1 MTIETKANQDI
12 HFLLIEVMGQVAT
25 TGLYLSSFD
34 QTHELRV
41 LEREI
46 YIDNLKVTVEN
57 GYFSLILTQ
66 PDRGQNEVNRARAVH
81 VISTNLQQISSFSV
95 NIVRQVAYLFD
106 RSLWLTFDARSMF
119 DLIENCLEQVLPA
132 LDNKDIGLALSI
144 CHCEYEIDRLYLKH
158 FNRIMAELRNGE
170 ATESYVTILFIFRY
184 LERIGDAL
192 LKIGEAVLFAV
203 LGEKIRIRQFEAL
216 QQTLAKS
223 DMDISLDRLS
233 LQSYWGTRSGCN
245 ISKVANDPTRVA
257 AGPAKQ
263 AIFKTGSLKKIELEK
278 ENLDKWQ
285 GIAPG
290 LAPRVLTFH
299 REDESTGA
307 LLVEFFSGNNLQE
320 IVLGDNGNLMS
331 SALKALFRLLGENIW
346 PSTKSIG
353 AMETSY
359 MNQVLKRL
367 DSILQVHSY
376 LRRQQTL
383 GGLEVDSTAT
393 LVEKCMRIE
402 RLLPAPFSVFIHGDF
417 NANNIIYDENTDTI
431 HFIDVHRS
439 KCADYIQDVAVY
451 LISNF
456 RLPVFESP
464 GRDQINMAIRDF
476 YGFAKKFAH
485 EHNDHTFNVRLAIAL
500 ARSFYTS
507 TRFQLNSGFVKEM
520 VMRANF
526 LLEKVIV
533 FNEGPQNRQSF
544 LFPEEVLYL

>member
-1 MTIETKANQDI
+1 MAIEPKANQDI

-25 TGLYLSSFD
+25 TAFYLNSFD
-34 QTHELRV
+34 QTHGLRV
-41 LEREI
+41 LEREG

-81 VISTNLQQISSFSV
+81 AISTNLQQISSFSV
-95 NIVRQVAYLFD
+95 NIVRQVEYLFD
-106 RSLWLTFDARSMF
+106 RSLWLTFDAKSMF
-119 DLIENCLEQVLPA
+119 GLIEKCLEQVLPA
-132 LDNKDIGLALSI
+132 LDDKDIGLALSI
-144 CHCEYEIDRLYLKH
+144 CHCEYEIDRLYLKN
-158 FNRIMAELRNGE
+158 FKRIMAELRDGE
-170 ATESYVTILFIFRY
+170 SIESYITILFIFRY
-184 LERIGDAL
+184 MERIGDAL
-192 LKIGEAVLFAV
+192 LKIGEAILFAI

-233 LQSYWGTRSGCN
+233 LHSYWGTRSGCN
-245 ISKVANDPTRVA
+245 ISKVANEPTSVA
-257 AGPAKQ
+257 TGPAKQ
-263 AIFKTGSLKKIELEK
+263 AIFKTGSLKKIGQEK
-278 ENLDKWQ
+278 ENLDRWQ

-299 REDESTGA
+299 QEDENTGA

-320 IVLGDNGNLMS
+320 IVLGDNSNLTGN
-331 SALKALFRLLGENIW
+331 ALNALRKVLGEKVW
-346 PSTKSIG
+346 PSTKKVG

-359 MNQVLKRL
+359 MDQVLKRL

-383 GGLEVDSTAT
+383 GDLEVDSTAT

-417 NANNIIYDENTDTI
+417 NVNNIIYDENTDTI

-439 KCADYIQDVAVY
+439 KSADYIQDVAVY

-464 GRDQINMAIRDF
+464 VRDQINMAIRDF
-476 YGFAKKFAH
+476 YGFAKTFAH
-485 EHNDHTFNVRLAIAL
+485 EHHDTTFDVRLAIAL

-507 TRFQLNSGFVKEM
+507 TRFQLNSEFVKDM

-533 FNEGPQNRQSF
+533 FNEGQESWQAF